1 MGNLKP
7 DEATNTD
14 MTNTVTDWSVTPVDT
29 NTNDYTVQWSTWN
42 GYYRDVSE
50 LKAVIDKKAIWS
62 VGKGIKADKKT
73 LNILDGWRG
82 MGKDTAND
90 IYENLIKTYTIG
102 GDSFAEIIRSPW
114 KKAANK
120 IFNTNMNTIKNLKP
134 LNPGNIKIVAD
145 KFGIIT
151 HYEWNKVNSGSSPPS
166 PPIIFKPEEMFHLPW
181 NRVGDNIHGT
191 STIESIQNII
201 ESLKE
206 AKADLRV
213 VFHRYVKP
221 LLIASVDTDDTQE
234 IADFK
239 TKMDTAVENAEN
251 MVIPKDTV
259 DNIERISIPQFS
271 TLDPLPWIRHL
282 LQEFIRAS
290 GVPDVVLGVG
300 DDSTE
305 ATSKI
310 VYLAF
315 QQVIEHNQ
323 NFLVRQT
330 KAQLGLDIE
339 FEFPASLEP
348 LLFDQQEK
356 SRSMNNMEMGMDA
369 KK

>member
-7 DEATNTD
+7 DEITTTD
-14 MTNTVTDWSVTPVDT
+14 MTNSVTPWSVTPEDT
-29 NTNDYTVQWSTWN
+29 DTNDYTVPWSTWN
-42 GYYRDVSE
+42 GYYQGVAE
-50 LKAVIDKKAIWS
+50 LKAVIDKKAVWT
-62 VGKGIKADKKT
+62 VGKGFKADDKT
-73 LNILDGWRG
+73 TSLMAKWRG

-90 IYENLIKTYTIG
+90 IYENLVKTYTIG
-102 GDSFAEIIRSPW
+102 GDAFAEII
-114 KKAANK
+114 KNK
-120 IFNTNMNTIKNLKP
+120 RGVITNLKP

-145 KFGIIT
+145 KFGIILR
-151 HYEWNKVNSGSSPPS
+151 YEWSKVNSGSTSPV
-166 PPIIFKPEEMFHLPW
+166 PPVVFLPDEIFHLPW

-191 STIESIQNII
+191 STIKAITDNI

-221 LLIASVDTDDTQE
+221 LLIASVDTDDTTE

-239 TKMDTAVENAEN
+239 KKMDAAVENAEN
-251 MVIPKDTV
+251 LVIPKDTV
-259 DNIERISIPQFS
+259 DNIERVSIPQFS
-271 TLDPLPWIRHL
+271 TLDPLPWIKHL
-282 LQEFIRAS
+282 IQEFIRAE
-290 GVPDVVLGVG
+290 GVPDVILGVG

-310 VYLAF
+310 VYLAY

-323 NFLVRQT
+323 NFLSRQIES
-330 KAQLGLDIE
+330 QLGLKVD

-348 LLFDQQEK
+348 LLFDQQQKE
-356 SRSMNNMEMGMDA
+356 RSMSNMEMGMDA